1 MGACYPK
8 RTLPVAQTAEKG
20 TCNQNQVAGHRGP
33 PLTPTPT
40 PEISR
45 SGGEVRHSEP
55 GLSPQVLI
63 DFPNTEHAPMARF
76 SPGPGTAHFSD
87 CLWPAPRYS
96 SGANRHG
103 PAVHS
108 ASQQV
113 FTESS
118 KSQVWFQTQSV
129 SVNGTDQDTD
139 QSLLMRFTFRQG
151 EIIKQ

>member
-20 TCNQNQVAGHRGP
+20 TCNQIQVAGHRGP

-76 SPGPGTAHFSD
+76 SPGPGTAHGIRAHHISVTAYGQ
-87 CLWPAPRYS
+87 LPATPQVLTDTGLQFILLLSKYS
-96 SGANRHG
+96 
-103 PAVHS
+103 
-108 ASQQV
+108 
-113 FTESS
+113 
-118 KSQVWFQTQSV
+118 
-129 SVNGTDQDTD
+129 
-139 QSLLMRFTFRQG
+139 QSLPSHRCGSKRKG
-151 EIIKQ
+151 SV